1 MKMKKSIILILMLFL
16 LVASVSAQIDHF
28 YSINLVYQQG
38 NLSYN
43 IISVEPSEEKLKT
56 PEGDYIAEVVSFD
69 NEVLNLTY
77 FDMSR
82 KMFIDSVNP
91 ETEEIDYGAI
101 IELNESEITLYVPYY
116 ENAKEINIYDWDLNK
131 KLNIKVDSY
140 AKETAIVEEVEGEII
155 EEDQK
160 EIVPKKEIEKEEPI
174 KKVLFGVLIGL
185 GILILLIFILVLF
198 FRKKKV
204 SPET

>member
-1 MKMKKSIILILMLFL
+1 MLFL

>member
-1 MKMKKSIILILMLFL
+1 MKKSIILILMLFL